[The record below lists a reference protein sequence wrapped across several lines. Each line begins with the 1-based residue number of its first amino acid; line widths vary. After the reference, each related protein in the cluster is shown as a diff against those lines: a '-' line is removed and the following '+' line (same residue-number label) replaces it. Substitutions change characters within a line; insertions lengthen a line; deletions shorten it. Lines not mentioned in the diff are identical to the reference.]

1 MSCVFRQYFV
11 NFTALIFFSML
22 FDADGE
28 GTISVATF
36 RVSIERNIFQ
46 KIVKVIWGA
55 TRTGILTFK
64 RTLTQTFFPGHSQRD
79 WWNLLRWGIG
89 RDLQRCKLFSS
100 SNISVAFFISFVSNP
115 KIIKVF
121 RFHNF
126 RSFSDGSPFNW
137 LQWICENYVL
147 NIVQNIRCTKCKV
160 YHFMKLTRSRTTTI
174 LGGFFR
180 NRS

>member
-1 MSCVFRQYFV
+1 MSCVFRQYLV
-11 NFTALIFFSML
+11 NLIALIFFSML

-89 RDLQRCKLFSS
+89 RDLQRCKLFSFPTS
-100 SNISVAFFISFVSNP
+100 QWHFLWALSPTQRLLGSFNSIIFVLFRWIPLQLTSMNLWKLCP
-115 KIIKVF
+115 KYCSKYTM
-121 RFHNF
+121 H
-126 RSFSDGSPFNW
+126 
-137 LQWICENYVL
+137 
-147 NIVQNIRCTKCKV
+147 K
-160 YHFMKLTRSRTTTI
+160 M
-174 LGGFFR
+174 
-180 NRS
+180 